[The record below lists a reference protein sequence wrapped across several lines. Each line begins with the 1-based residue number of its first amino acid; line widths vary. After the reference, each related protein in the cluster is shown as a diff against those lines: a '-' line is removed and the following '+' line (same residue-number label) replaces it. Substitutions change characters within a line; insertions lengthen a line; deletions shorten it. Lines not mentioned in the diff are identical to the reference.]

1 MALTKTIVLKDN
13 FDDDKQFSNAY
24 IKVDSLSGN
33 KTQMRVSIGVYRDK
47 NGQSISK
54 QQVIFTPDLSGI
66 NFIAQAYAA
75 MKKDARFA
83 NAIDC

>member
-33 KTQMRVSIGVYRDK
+33 KAQMRVSIGVYREK
-47 NGQSISK
+47 NGQSISN
-54 QQVIFTPDLSGI
+54 QQVIFTPDLSGA

-75 MKKDARFA
+75 MKQDARFA

>member
-33 KTQMRVSIGVYRDK
+33 KTQMRVSIGVYREK
-47 NGQSISK
+47 NGQSISN
-54 QQVIFTPDLSGI
+54 QQVIFTPDLSGA
-66 NFIAQAYAA
+66 NFIAQAYEA
-75 MKKDARFA
+75 MKQDARFA

>member
-13 FDDDKQFSNAY
+13 FDDDKHFLNAY

-33 KTQMRVSIGVYRDK
+33 KTQMRVSIGVYREK
-47 NGQSISK
+47 NGQSISN
-54 QQVIFTPDLSGI
+54 QQVIFTPDLSGA

-75 MKKDARFA
+75 MKQDARFA

>member
-33 KTQMRVSIGVYRDK
+33 KTQMRVSIGVYREK
-47 NGQSISK
+47 NGQSISN
-54 QQVIFTPDLSGI
+54 QQVIFTPDLSGA

-75 MKKDARFA
+75 MKQDTRFA

>member
-33 KTQMRVSIGVYRDK
+33 KTQMRVSIGVYREK
-47 NGQSISK
+47 MVK
-54 QQVIFTPDLSGI
+54 
-66 NFIAQAYAA
+66 A
-75 MKKDARFA
+75 
-83 NAIDC
+83 

>member
-33 KTQMRVSIGVYRDK
+33 KTQMRVSIGVYREK

-75 MKKDARFA
+75 IKQDARFA

>member
-33 KTQMRVSIGVYRDK
+33 KTQMRVSIGVYREK
-47 NGQSISK
+47 NGQSISN
-54 QQVIFTPDLSGI
+54 QQVIFTPDLSGA

-75 MKKDARFA
+75 MKQDARFA